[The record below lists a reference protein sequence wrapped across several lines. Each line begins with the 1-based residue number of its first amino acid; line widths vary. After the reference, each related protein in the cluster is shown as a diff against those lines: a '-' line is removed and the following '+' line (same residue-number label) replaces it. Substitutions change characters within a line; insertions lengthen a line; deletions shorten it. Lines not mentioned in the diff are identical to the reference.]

1 MLAAGVGIRRTVGTV
16 KAGVGIP
23 RLVNSADI
31 CRADMPAPFNAA
43 RTGAS
48 CRALCIASAM
58 PSPTEVEAVRAVI
71 RGIRRTIGTVKAPK
85 APATN
90 DLLLAMVGFGWCSNA
105 QE

>member
-1 MLAAGVGIRRTVGTV
+1 
-16 KAGVGIP
+16 
-23 RLVNSADI
+23 
-31 CRADMPAPFNAA
+31 
-43 RTGAS
+43 
-48 CRALCIASAM
+48 M